1 MKILLLTGSH
11 PRHAMIARALF
22 STGALAGLIIE
33 QRENHI
39 PSTPTNIPDHT
50 AKLFTHHFKLRA
62 DREKAFFSDP
72 TLPDINTLRVS
83 KDDINSPHTH
93 QFIKKIMPDLLL
105 SYGVHKLTN
114 ETLDCTSGETWNIH
128 GGLSPWYKGVI
139 THFWPSYMLEPQMTG
154 MTVHD
159 LTQQLDAGA
168 IVHQAV
174 APMISKDGL
183 HDVACR
189 AVTEI
194 ASELPRLLEAFD
206 KRGVKKVKDK
216 TNGKLWL
223 AKDWRPAHLHKI
235 YDHYNDGI
243 VDAYLN
249 GDFEGSPPKLHRQF

>member
-1 MKILLLTGSH
+1 
-11 PRHAMIARALF
+11 MIARALF

-62 DREKAFFSDP
+62 NREKAFFSDP

-83 KDDINSPHTH
+83 KEDINSPQTH

-174 APMISKDGL
+174 APMISGDGL

-206 KRGVKKVKDK
+206 KRGVKKEKDK

-235 YDHYNDGI
+235 YDHYNDKI

-249 GDFEGSPPKLHRQF
+249 GDFEGSPPKLHRQFY